1 MKKFKCAKCGHIHE
15 SETEVKFCGEC
26 GHNEV
31 KAVEVKADETKAFDV
46 KSILGQVKE
55 AVTEAVK
62 GVKDAVDG
70 VTSKVGDIEG
80 RLKAIEDVPATKAF
94 ANISMG
100 AGGEYKGYNMNQQG
114 AKFRARFTKNPE
126 DFPTLS
132 QGDKM
137 DDLCKFMIDFSK
149 AARGDVAMQKELQ
162 DASAKTALTGGT
174 DSLGGYAIPDEFNAD
189 IIRLVEDISFALQ
202 ECSTMPMKHRL
213 MDIPTELTRVG
224 TAYWV
229 DELGTGTASNPTFG
243 NAQLNA
249 KKLFGLTDY
258 ISQELLDDSA
268 VDIAGLLLQQFA
280 YGQAQEIDNQLLNG
294 TGAVFSGVM
303 TAAAGNSIVLSA
315 DAFSTLTTTDIS
327 LAMAQLK
334 VQDLN
339 QAKWV
344 YNKLIQHYVR
354 GLSDDQ
360 GRPIFQF
367 PNMSAPGSIYEVP
380 YIQSEN
386 APATTGASTA
396 FMALANW
403 KAIIIGIRKQ
413 AMALD
418 IDPYTG
424 FNADKVRFRMIQR
437 YAFAY
442 GRNSAVVRVIT
453 GA

>member
-1 MKKFKCAKCGHIHE
+1 MKKYKCSKCGKLHD
-15 SETEVKFCGEC
+15 SETEVKFCADCGAEC
-26 GHNEV
+26 
-31 KAVEVKADETKAFDV
+31 KAVDEKAENKDTNAVDV
-46 KSILGQVKE
+46 KGILGQVKE

-70 VTSKVGDIEG
+70 VTDKVDGIEG
-80 RLKAIEDVPATKAF
+80 RLKSIEDMPAPNKAF
-94 ANISMG
+94 AGISMG
-100 AGGEYKGYNMNQQG
+100 AGGDYKGYNMNVQG
-114 AKFRARFTKNPE
+114 AKFRARFSKSPE

-132 QGDKM
+132 NGSKM

-149 AARGDVAMQKELQ
+149 ASRGDVAMQKELQ
-162 DASAKTALTGGT
+162 AKTAMTGAT
-174 DSLGGYAIPDEFNAD
+174 DSLGGYNIPDEFNAD
-189 IIRLVEDISFALQ
+189 IVRLIEDISFGLQ
-202 ECSTMPMKHRL
+202 ECTTMPMKHRQ

-229 DELGTGTASNPTFG
+229 AENGGGTASNPTFG

-268 VDIAGLLLQQFA
+268 VDIAGLLLQQFS

-294 TGAVFSGVM
+294 TGTPFSGVL
-303 TAAAGNSIVLSA
+303 TASAGNSIVLSS
-315 DAFSTLTTTDIS
+315 DAFSSIVESDLS

-344 YNKLIQHYVR
+344 YNKLVQHYMR

-367 PNMSAPGSIYEVP
+367 PSMKAPGTIYEVP

-386 APATTGASTA
+386 APSTTGASTA

-403 KAIIIGIRKQ
+403 KAIIIGIRKK

-418 IDPYTG
+418 IDPFTG
-424 FNADKVRFRMIQR
+424 FSADKVRFRMIQR

-442 GRNSAVVRVIT
+442 GRADAVVRVVT